1 MSNDQSRIKEDIE
14 LSKNATPFRRIYQ
27 SLLLFSDHISIRIV
41 IQKVSTGQSISSKS
55 VKSLKQMNNL

>member
-41 IQKVSTGQSISSKS
+41 TQKVSTGQSISSKS